1 MGNLK
6 PSSASSRS
14 RRELRIAVSCEAYE
28 FVQRLAKLRRC
39 SPAEV
44 VETALRA
51 QHLVQAVE
59 TLLERAATV
68 DDQIQ
73 SIASHLLDHRRSRR

>member
-1 MGNLK
+1 
-6 PSSASSRS
+6 
-14 RRELRIAVSCEAYE
+14 
-28 FVQRLAKLRRC
+28 
-39 SPAEV
+39 
-44 VETALRA
+44 
-51 QHLVQAVE
+51 VQAVE

>member
-6 PSSASSRS
+6 SDSARPQS
-14 RRELRIAVSCEAYE
+14 RRELRIAVSCEAYDV
-28 FVQRLAKLRRC
+28 VQRLAKLRRC

-44 VETALRA
+44 VEKALRE
-51 QHLVQAVE
+51 QLLVSAVE
-59 TLLERAATV
+59 TMLERVAAV